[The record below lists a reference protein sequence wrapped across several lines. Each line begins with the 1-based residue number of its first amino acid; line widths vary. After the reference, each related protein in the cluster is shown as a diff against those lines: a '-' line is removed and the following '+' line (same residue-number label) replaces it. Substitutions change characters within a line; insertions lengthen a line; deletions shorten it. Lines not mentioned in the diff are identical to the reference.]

1 MANWDN
7 IAENEIF
14 TDTDGA
20 DNVSRLPLKAG
31 QSNTRFDRGVR
42 KDTALARWNIYT
54 GGGIS
59 LRANNQLITKRDI
72 MPLHSLKFNNP
83 VNDCIYHS
91 DGSMMFVG
99 EFTTYDNYSYN
110 RIVLLD
116 ANGYVDKLKMNY
128 GDGFNG
134 AVKCVTLMP
143 DNTLWI
149 GGSFSTYTIKGVTI
163 TANNF
168 IITNRDMT
176 VNSNFQ
182 SGDGIN
188 GQVESIKLSG
198 YITPSIFNVCV
209 TGNFY
214 TYKNKG
220 ISTNVGFVLRI
231 NNDGS
236 FAQSTLGKMTFVSGL
251 PTDTVTNSDGSIYVV
266 GSFGQ
271 IAYFD
276 PAEEDTIFVQKYGML
291 KLTSSMEYANVAIP
305 RFFPLDNQSRKVI
318 RRDFQNYLWVGGAF
332 SEVENTTGVR
342 YDYKGFV
349 VLEADSR
356 IRIQVPD
363 PLIYGTV
370 YDIKFQVDGKV
381 LVVGDWQYS
390 IQRHNPVSSNGTRDT
405 SFPYINQFIP
415 SVPEGRI
422 LRTVDAEKT
431 LFSPR
436 IILGGAFGAI
446 RNTSDTANYFTK
458 NAVRLN
464 ENGQFQVPW

>member
-42 KDTALARWNIYT
+42 KDTALARWDIYS

-59 LRANNQLITKRDI
+59 LRANNQLVTKRDI

-134 AVKCVTLMP
+134 TVKCVTLMP

-168 IITNRDMT
+168 IIINRDMT

-198 YITPSIFNVCV
+198 YITPSIFNVCL
-209 TGNFY
+209 TGVFY

-220 ISTNVGFVLRI
+220 ISTNVGQILRI

-236 FAQSTLGKMTFVSGL
+236 FAQSTLGKIISFDFGI
-251 PTDTVTNSDGSIYVV
+251 PTDSATNPDGSIYVV
-266 GSFGQ
+266 GSFTNIVHYDFEGDIISRQ
-271 IAYFD
+271 ML
-276 PAEEDTIFVQKYGML
+276 GMV
-291 KLTSSMEYANVAIP
+291 KLNSSMEYDDVRVAG
-305 RFFPLDNQSRKVI
+305 FMQQGRKII
-318 RRDFQNYLWVGGAF
+318 RRDFQGYLWVGGSF
-332 SEVENTTGVR
+332 VDVINSTGASFVR
-342 YDYKGFV
+342 RGFV
-349 VLEADSR
+349 VLESDGR
-356 IRIQVPD
+356 IRAQVPD

-370 YDIKFQVDGKV
+370 YDIKFQVDGKA